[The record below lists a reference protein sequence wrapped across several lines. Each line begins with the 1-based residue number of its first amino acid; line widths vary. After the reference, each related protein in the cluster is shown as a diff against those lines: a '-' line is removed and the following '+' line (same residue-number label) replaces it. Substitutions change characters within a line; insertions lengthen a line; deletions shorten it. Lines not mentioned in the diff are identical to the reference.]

1 MADES
6 TDIKNRKVLN
16 ILMSPAEPNAHF
28 RLVYT
33 KFLKDGYSAAIIA
46 NAVSD
51 CVRQME
57 VDPSRVIGFK
67 SDNAPY
73 MLSAGRTLSG
83 LYPR

>member
-1 MADES
+1 MADET
-6 TDIKNRKVLN
+6 TDLKNRKVLN
-16 ILMSPAEPNAHF
+16 ILMAPAEPKANF

-33 KFLKDGYSAAIIA
+33 KFLHEGYSAAIIA

-51 CVRQME
+51 CVRQMQVE
-57 VDPSRVIGFK
+57 HDHVICFK

-73 MLSAGRTLSG
+73 MISAGKTLNG